1 MFFPSHIRLNGLD
14 FDLFAY
20 PGVKKGD
27 TLTIG
32 RRYLGGGRHRDLE
45 WQVLDVLFLMFLMFR
60 RLKGFPPEKPP
71 PEAP

>member
-32 RRYLGGGRHRDLE
+32 RRYLGAAGIVIWSGR
-45 WQVLDVLFLMFLMFR
+45 FLMFLMFR
-60 RLKGFPPEKPP
+60 RLKGFPPVKPP